1 VRQRALTLGL
11 LPALV
16 LVGRVCPAEPG
27 EDVRGQIERTAVF
40 LDEAVHQTSR
50 PSPLGLF
57 EPSQMTRGYRIPGVG
72 VVFVTPSRSL
82 PSPRT
87 VRWRE
92 RALAAA
98 RRQGNA
104 AAPAPATAAS
114 QPRSGQGGAAPAG
127 QNVITRGR
135 FEFRGDGLS
144 EAEKERVLKSLEE
157 QARMLQENSQRD
169 YQEAERQLQ
178 QMMRSTAPGVGPAE
192 VENGTL
198 LLPPMPPWN
207 QALFG
212 EEAPDTRTAQQ
223 VLDDVRQALAQALAA
238 NPPSFLAAEESLIV
252 TVDFF
257 DDDVLDFVARPVSTL
272 VARVQAKDVAACRAG
287 SLSFEDFKKRIE
299 YSEIH

>member
-1 VRQRALTLGL
+1 VRPCALTLGL

-98 RRQGNA
+98 RRQGNT
-104 AAPAPATAAS
+104 AAPAPAAAAS
-114 QPRSGQGGAAPAG
+114 QTRPGQGRPGPAG
-127 QNVITRGR
+127 QSVITRGR
-135 FEFRGDGLS
+135 FEFQGDGLS
-144 EAEKERVLKSLEE
+144 EAEKERVLRSLEE

-178 QMMRSTAPGVGPAE
+178 QMMRSTAPRSAE
-192 VENGTL
+192 EENGTL

-223 VLDDVRQALAQALAA
+223 VLDDVRQALAQALAV

-287 SLSFEDFKKRIE
+287 SLPFEDFKKRIE